1 MTGTKDDARKTAAT
15 GREAPVNPPPGAPQG
30 AALGPPDIRLHLPAP
45 DYTRP
50 LFEATAEQRERI
62 LRQLTLL
69 YGAKRA
75 EACWPELL
83 RLMQVYYAHKT
94 PEMVE
99 ADRAAAPGEHF
110 SEKDVVLIT
119 YGDLLHVPGQRPLET
134 LADFASRFGRGF
146 VNTIHVLPFFPY
158 SSDRG
163 FSVID
168 HEEVDPRLGT
178 WEDIDQ
184 LGRRF
189 RLMFDGV
196 FNHVSS
202 RSRWFQSFLNG
213 RPDYQDHFVAFSTR
227 DAIGKDHLRLILRPR
242 TSDLLTPF
250 PTLLGARWVWTT
262 FGPDQVD
269 LNYKCEAVLL
279 RIVEVLLVYLRH
291 GADVVRLDAVTY
303 IWRELGTRCAFLK
316 EGHALVKLFRAILDA
331 VAPRVALITETNVPH
346 AENVSY
352 FGDGQDEAQMVYNF
366 ALPPLVLLA
375 FQTGSAERLRSW
387 AAEQKP
393 LSRRAT
399 FFNFLD
405 SHDGIGLMG
414 VRDILPPAEIEGML
428 EKAREHGALVS
439 YRDNGDG
446 TRSPYELNVTWY
458 SALNREDGGEP
469 LELQVSRFI
478 ASRAIALALAGV
490 PGIYLPS
497 LFGSKND
504 ADAVTGGGDARAIN
518 RDTID
523 VTALLQLLRDHDTW
537 ASKVAR
543 RFGRLIRARIE
554 TRAFHP
560 NAEQQI
566 LSGNEAV
573 FAVLRTARDPDE
585 RVLALAN
592 VSSRPQQAAYPRSAL
607 GASAGPWRDLLS
619 ARRWEA
625 DEKELSLRLRPYDV
639 LWLRA

>member
-1 MTGTKDDARKTAAT
+1 MAAK
-15 GREAPVNPPPGAPQG
+15 GSVAPVNPPPGAPQG
-30 AALGPPDIRLHLPAP
+30 AVLGPPDLRLHLPAP

-50 LFEATAEQRERI
+50 LFEATAAQRERI
-62 LRQLTLL
+62 LQQLGVL
-69 YGAKRA
+69 YGRKRA
-75 EACWPELL
+75 EATWPELL
-83 RLMQVYYAHKT
+83 RLMRVYHAHKT
-94 PEMVE
+94 PEMIE
-99 ADRAAAPGEHF
+99 ADRVFDPRERF

-119 YGDLLHVPGQRPLET
+119 YGDLLQVPGQRPLET

-168 HEEVDPRLGT
+168 HEEVDPRLGA
-178 WEDIDQ
+178 WEDIEQ

-202 RSRWFQSFLNG
+202 RSRWFQRFLNG
-213 RPDYQDHFVAFSTR
+213 RPGYEDHFVAFSTK
-227 DAIGKDHLRLILRPR
+227 DAIDKDHLRLILRPR

-250 PTLLGARWVWTT
+250 QTLNGPRWVWTT

-269 LNYKCEAVLL
+269 LNYKSEQVLL
-279 RIVEVLLVYLRH
+279 RIVEVLLFYVRR

-303 IWRELGTRCAFLK
+303 IWRELGTRCAYLR

-352 FGDGQDEAQMVYNF
+352 LGDGSDEAQLVYNF

-375 FQTGSAERLRSW
+375 FQTGSAARLRSW
-387 AAEQKP
+387 AKANGP
-393 LSRRAT
+393 VSPAAG

-414 VRDILPPAEIEGML
+414 VRDILPPSEIEGMV
-428 EKAREHGALVS
+428 ERARQHGALVS
-439 YRDNGDG
+439 ERDNGDG

-458 SALNREDGGEP
+458 SALNREDAGEP
-469 LELQVSRFI
+469 LNLQVSRFI

-504 ADAVTGGGDARAIN
+504 VDAVKGGDARAIN
-518 RDTID
+518 RDSID
-523 VTALLQLLRDHDTW
+523 GPALLNLLRDHSTW

-560 NAEQQI
+560 NSSQQV
-566 LSGNEAV
+566 LEGNDAV
-573 FAVLRTARDPDE
+573 FAVLRCAGDRDE

-592 VSSRPQQAAYPRSAL
+592 VSARPQQASFPLGAL
-607 GASAGPWRDLLS
+607 GAAPCCWRDLLS
-619 ARRWEA
+619 GKSFSAEGGA
-625 DEKELSLRLRPYDV
+625 LSLRLAPYEV
-639 LWLRA
+639 LWLRAEAEPGRA

>member
-1 MTGTKDDARKTAAT
+1 VKP
-15 GREAPVNPPPGAPQG
+15 RETTSRVAPVNPPPGAPQG
-30 AALGPPDIRLHLPAP
+30 AVLGPPELRLHLPAP
-45 DYTRP
+45 DYARP
-50 LFEATAEQRERI
+50 LFEATTELRERT
-62 LRQLTLL
+62 LQQLGVL
-69 YGAKRA
+69 YGRKRA
-75 EACWPELL
+75 EACWPELQ
-83 RLMQVYYAHKT
+83 RLMRVYYAHKT
-94 PEMVE
+94 PAMIE
-99 ADRAAAPGEHF
+99 ADRGFDPRGRW

-119 YGDLLHVPGQRPLET
+119 YGDLLQAPGQRPLET
-134 LADFASRFGRGF
+134 LADFAGRFGRGF

-178 WEDIDQ
+178 WEDIEQ

-189 RLMFDGV
+189 HLMFDGV

-202 RSRWFQSFLNG
+202 RSRWFQSYLNG
-213 RPDYQDHFVAFSTR
+213 RPGYEDHFVAFSTK
-227 DAIGKDHLRLILRPR
+227 DAIGNDHLRLILRPR

-250 PTLLGARWVWTT
+250 QTLNGARWLWTT

-269 LNYKCEAVLL
+269 LNYKSEAVLL
-279 RIVEVLLVYLRH
+279 RIVEVLLAYVRH
-291 GADVVRLDAVTY
+291 GADIVRLDAVTY
-303 IWRELGTRCAFLK
+303 IWRELGTRCAFLR
-316 EGHALVKLFRAILDA
+316 EGHALVKLFRAVLDA

-352 FGDGQDEAQMVYNF
+352 FGDGRDEAQMVYNF

-375 FQTGSAERLRSW
+375 FQTGSAERLSRW
-387 AAEQKP
+387 AAANGP
-393 LSRRAT
+393 VTATAT

-414 VRDILPPAEIEGML
+414 VRDILPPLEIERMV
-428 EKAREHGALVS
+428 EKARQHGALVS

-458 SALNREDGGEP
+458 SALNREDLGEP

-478 ASRAIALALAGV
+478 ASRAIALSLAGV

-504 ADAVTGGGDARAIN
+504 ADAVKGGDARAIN

-523 VTALLQLLRDHDTW
+523 VAALLKLLRDHETW

-543 RFGRLIRARIE
+543 RFGRLIRTRIE

-560 NAEQQI
+560 NSAQEV
-566 LSGNEAV
+566 LAGNDAV
-573 FAVLRTARDPDE
+573 FAVLRTAHDRDE

-592 VSSRPQQAAYPRSAL
+592 VSARPQDARYPLAA
-607 GASAGPWRDLLS
+607 AGSWRDLLTG
-619 ARRWEA
+619 RRWPA
-625 DEKELSLRLRPYDV
+625 GDGTLSLRLEPYEV
-639 LWLRA
+639 LWLTAG